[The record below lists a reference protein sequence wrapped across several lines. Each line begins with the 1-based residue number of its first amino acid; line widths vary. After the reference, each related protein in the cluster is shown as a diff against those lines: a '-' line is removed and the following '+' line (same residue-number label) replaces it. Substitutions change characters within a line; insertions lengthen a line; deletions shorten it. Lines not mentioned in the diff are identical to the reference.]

1 MKKSLWTACFT
12 SSIGWGGDGI
22 IMIDGNQICGA
33 DENFYYHGAYSINAS
48 NIATA
53 QIHVK
58 SYGTSP
64 HSILPGINEYTT
76 CFFRPI
82 RRGKN
87 GFDFRNRRTS
97 PCNSIRQADK
107 NSRPIKNL
115 IIIDATSPAKLAG
128 QLQKTQRLSAGH
140 ASHQLL

>member
-76 CFFRPI
+76 CFSGPYDEERM
-82 RRGKN
+82 
-87 GFDFRNRRTS
+87 DLTS
-97 PCNSIRQADK
+97 EIVEPLHATVFVRL
-107 NSRPIKNL
+107 IKIVDL
-115 IIIDATSPAKLAG
+115 
-128 QLQKTQRLSAGH
+128 
-140 ASHQLL
+140 